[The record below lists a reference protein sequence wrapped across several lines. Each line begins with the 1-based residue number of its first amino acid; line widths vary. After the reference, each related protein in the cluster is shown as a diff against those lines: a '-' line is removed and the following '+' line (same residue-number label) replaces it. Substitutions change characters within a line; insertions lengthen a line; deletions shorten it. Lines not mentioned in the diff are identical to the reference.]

1 MAKCDVCGKASLLPE
16 KFGEVNICKVCFMK
30 VNGPFWKR
38 QYAKNEDA
46 EKQRCKALETAH
58 KQNFPQPV
66 ISAINGFFMEQI
78 NAMQKCDACG
88 QTVSALQSLGEARLC
103 NNCHGKICNNEAWKE
118 EDYSDN
124 KEVEENRKKVLKIA
138 TKHGFPAS
146 VVDGI
151 NKHFDSHI
159 QVGLIDTVYGES
171 QELKVFENR
180 CVLETYGNFDD
191 EEMSKR
197 YARLIRKGSH
207 GGLISNNVA
216 KAVVHGVMGGGLVKA
231 GMSLAKSAIVDMAVD
246 AIAPDRTAFKVRKGK
261 VTLDYSIYDI
271 VEFQRVLSIGF
282 EDELGYM
289 RFKCSQQ
296 ATNDVIFFFTNN
308 YAAEEMY
315 TYICNRIDAIKKKQL
330 EKATRQP
337 KEHTSAADE
346 LLKFKQ
352 LLDMGAITQE
362 EYDAKKKQ
370 LLGL

>member
-1 MAKCDVCGKASLLPE
+1 MAKCDVCGKMSLLPE

-38 QYAKNEDA
+38 QYTKNEDA
-46 EKQRCKALETAH
+46 EKQRCKALEAAH
-58 KQNFPQPV
+58 KQNFPQAAV
-66 ISAINGFFMEQI
+66 SAINDFFMEQI
-78 NAMQKCDACG
+78 EAMKKCDVCG
-88 QTVSALQSLGEARLC
+88 QNVSVVQPLGEAHLC
-103 NNCHGKICNNEAWKE
+103 NSCYGKISNNDAWKE
-118 EDYSDN
+118 DDYSDN
-124 KEVEENRKKVLKIA
+124 KEVETNRKKVLKIA
-138 TKHGFPAS
+138 NKHGFPTIAI
-146 VVDGI
+146 DGI

-191 EEMSKR
+191 EEMEKR
-197 YARLIRKGSH
+197 YAKLIRKGSH
-207 GGLISNNVA
+207 SGLISNNVA
-216 KAVVHGVMGGGLVKA
+216 RAVVHGVMGGGIVKA
-231 GMSLAKSAIVDMAVD
+231 GMSLAKSAIMDAAVGT
-246 AIAPDRTAFKVRKGK
+246 IAPDRASFKVRKGK
-261 VTLDYSIYDI
+261 VTLDYAIYDV
-271 VEFQRVLSIGF
+271 VEFQKVLSIGF

-289 RFKCSQQ
+289 RFRCSQQ
-296 ATNDVIFFFTNN
+296 AGKEVIFFFTNN

-315 TYICNRIDAIKKKQL
+315 SYICNRIDAVKKKQL
-330 EKATRQP
+330 EKSTRQT
-337 KEHTSAADE
+337 KEHISAADE

>member
-1 MAKCDVCGKASLLPE
+1 MAKCDVCGKTSLLPE
-16 KFGEVNICKVCFMK
+16 KFGELNICKVCFMK
-30 VNGPFWKR
+30 VNGPFWKH

-46 EKQRCKALETAH
+46 EKQRCKALDAAH

-66 ISAINGFFMEQI
+66 ISAINDFFMEQI

-88 QTVSALQSLGEARLC
+88 QTVSVLQALGEARLC
-103 NNCHGKICNNEAWKE
+103 NSCYGKICNNEAWKE
-118 EDYSDN
+118 DDYSDN
-124 KEVEENRKKVLKIA
+124 KEVETNRKKVLKIA
-138 TKHGFPAS
+138 TKHGYPAN
-146 VVDGI
+146 VIDGI

-191 EEMSKR
+191 EEMAKR

-216 KAVVHGVMGGGLVKA
+216 RAVVHGVMGGGLVKA
-231 GMSLAKSAIVDMAVD
+231 GMSLAKSAIMDAAVD
-246 AIAPDRTAFKVRKGK
+246 TIAPNRTSFKVRKGK
-261 VTLDYSIYDI
+261 VTLDYAVYDI
-271 VEFQRVLSIGF
+271 VEFQKVLSIGF
-282 EDELGYM
+282 EDELGFM
-289 RFKCSQQ
+289 RFRCSQQ
-296 ATNDVIFFFTNN
+296 AANEVIFFFTNN

-315 TYICNRIDAIKKKQL
+315 TYICNRIDAVKKKQL
-330 EKATRQP
+330 EKSTRQQ